1 MITPENI
8 DSFWFHLAPD
18 GTRRCT
24 ALLELQ
30 AEGRTEEE
38 ARQALWDQI
47 YPEELRHAAGSLEAL
62 CHYAKTRALTPLEAR
77 AAEDH
82 GKLID
87 AYLHPKFS

>member
-1 MITPENI
+1 MITSQDI
-8 DSFWFHLAPD
+8 KTYWFHRAPD
-18 GTRRCT
+18 GTQRVT

-38 ARQALWDQI
+38 AGRALWEQI
-47 YPEELRHAAGSLEAL
+47 YPEALRHAAGSLEAL
-62 CHYAKTRALTPLEAR
+62 CHYAKTRALTRLEAQ

-87 AYLHPKFS
+87 TYLHLKFS